1 MNFASFSSEKKKN
14 EEEYAREKAELVEE
28 AKRQFIAEQQMEK
41 EKSAEQAAQE
51 ARKKAEQ
58 LEKQKLDTANKALS
72 NANAQTASTSEELSQ
87 AKTTIK
93 QVLKEKEQELA
104 QAQREKENE
113 LYKITEE
120 KKKCSK

>member
-51 ARKKAEQ
+51 ARKKAE
-58 LEKQKLDTANKALS
+58 
-72 NANAQTASTSEELSQ
+72 
-87 AKTTIK
+87 
-93 QVLKEKEQELA
+93 
-104 QAQREKENE
+104 
-113 LYKITEE
+113 
-120 KKKCSK
+120 